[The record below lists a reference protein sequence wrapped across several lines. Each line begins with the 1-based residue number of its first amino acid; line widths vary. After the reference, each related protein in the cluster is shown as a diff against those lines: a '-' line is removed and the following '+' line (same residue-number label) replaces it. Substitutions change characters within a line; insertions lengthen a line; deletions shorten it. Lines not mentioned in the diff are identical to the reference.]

1 MFLSASTHGQSIES
15 ESWGEVKGKEV
26 TLYTITNK
34 NGMKMQI
41 MNLGCII
48 TSLFVPDKNG
58 HLDDVVLGFDNLK
71 DYLSDHPSFGTTVG
85 RYANRIRNAEFV
97 LNDTLYKLTANDS
110 GRTLH
115 GGNEFRDAVW
125 DATPVTTLKAR
136 ESNFITFHPTGRLAS
151 PEI

>member
-1 MFLSASTHGQSIES
+1 MFLSASTHGQSTES
-15 ESWGEVKGKEV
+15 ESWGAVKGKEV

-48 TSLFVPDKNG
+48 TSLFVPDKIG

-115 GGNEFRDAVW
+115 GAMSFEMPFGM
-125 DATPVTTLKAR
+125 PLPLPPLKDR
-136 ESNFITFHPTGRLAS
+136 ESNLTTFHPTGRLAS
-151 PEI
+151 LET